1 MKGWTNREESML
13 ETKKVASEKL
23 QKKQKGGD
31 TPERKGENYMRV
43 VNFTRLCTYIIQLT
57 AQRFPFAF
65 GKSLPDLGPD

>member
-1 MKGWTNREESML
+1 ML

-31 TPERKGENYMRV
+31 TPERKGENNYMRV
-43 VNFTRLCTYIIQLT
+43 VNFTRLCTHIIQLT